1 MNPNTQIRQTQP
13 QLAQLELMFCGPL
26 LKDAQVSTFNDLL
39 TLPNKYHY
47 EHKLIWVKSDKS
59 FYYLANGDG
68 TASQNWQK
76 QVGRV
81 VIVKYSAAESYQ
93 QDDTVY
99 LSGKIYKAKQNV
111 PIGTTPLDNEA
122 YWLCIAGET
131 ETYRYIFDNKSS
143 VLVYT
148 EIRNPSFQV
157 IVGTFLLDGNGI
169 PTIGPDG
176 LVILQNQE
184 IVDATVIK
192 RDDLS
197 PDNGI
202 PYEIQFESEGAL
214 TALTGAINIK

>member
-1 MNPNTQIRQTQP
+1 M
-13 QLAQLELMFCGPL
+13 AQLELMFNGPL
-26 LKDAQVSTFNDLL
+26 TKDAQVATFNDLL

-47 EHKLIWVKSDKS
+47 EHKLVWVKSDKS
-59 FYYLANGDG
+59 FYYLAAGDG
-68 TASQNWQK
+68 TAPQNWQK

-81 VIVKYSAAESYQ
+81 VIVKYLPTESYQ

-131 ETYRYIFDNKSS
+131 ETYRYIFSDKSS

-148 EIRNPSFQV
+148 EIRNPTFQV
-157 IVGTFLLDGNGI
+157 IIGTFVLDGNGI
-169 PTIGPDG
+169 PTIGTDG

-184 IVDATVIK
+184 IIDATVIK

-202 PYEIQFESEGAL
+202 PYEIQFEADGEPF
-214 TALTGAINIK
+214 ALTGVINIK